1 MLRKLLRDES
11 GSPGLEYALILGL
24 VGTAIFLAMRN
35 LAGGTEALMEEL
47 TTEIAGMTAEIGQ

>member
-24 VGTAIFLAMRN
+24 VGTAIFLAMQD
-35 LAGGTEALMEEL
+35 LAGGTRTLMTEL
-47 TTEIAGMTAEIGQ
+47 TTEIADMTGQIGQ